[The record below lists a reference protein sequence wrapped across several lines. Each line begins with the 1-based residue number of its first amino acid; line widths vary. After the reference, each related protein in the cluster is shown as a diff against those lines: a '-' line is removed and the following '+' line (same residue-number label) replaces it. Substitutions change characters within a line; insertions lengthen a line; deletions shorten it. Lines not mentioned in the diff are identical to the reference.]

1 MDQLQKGLPEDYSW
15 AKGKVVSLVRS
26 QDKDEMSIS
35 LPPKSEKGIEM
46 SSVSQSELDAKLD
59 ALRAETKI
67 GGAELRADFEKFRA
81 DFAEMRGDMSSG
93 LEAIRGDMHKAN
105 TDTLKWVVGTMLASG
120 SVIVAVMTFLLNN
133 AAPKA
138 QGSTAQQP
146 IVIQIP
152 NTSGTGSPQ
161 PLSAT
166 PVPAHLNDKKQ

>member
-15 AKGKVVSLVRS
+15 AKSKVVRLVRS
-26 QDKDEMSIS
+26 QDEDEVSIS
-35 LPPKSEKGIEM
+35 LPPKSEKGVEM
-46 SSVSQSELDAKLD
+46 ADVSQSELEAKLA
-59 ALRAETKI
+59 ALRADSKI

-105 TDTLKWVVGTMLASG
+105 TETLKWVVGTMLASG

-133 AAPKA
+133 AVPKSQSAIAP
-138 QGSTAQQP
+138 QP

-152 NTSGTGSPQ
+152 NASGIGGPQ
-161 PLSAT
+161 
-166 PVPAHLNDKKQ
+166 PVPAIPAPAQLNDKRQ